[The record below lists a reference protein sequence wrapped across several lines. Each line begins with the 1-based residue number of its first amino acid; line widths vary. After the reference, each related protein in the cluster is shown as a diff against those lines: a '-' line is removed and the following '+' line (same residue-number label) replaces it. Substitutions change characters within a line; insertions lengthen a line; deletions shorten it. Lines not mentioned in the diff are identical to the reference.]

1 MVNCAKCGKKI
12 GFFQAKHDYTDENG
26 NSIKYCSDCNSK
38 YEEQENKKR
47 LHDYTD
53 ENGNSIKYCS
63 NCNSEYEKKENEKRL
78 SAIKPI
84 LKKYFDKFDKC
95 DVVHLVSIGR
105 LYSANDI
112 FEKFENESL
121 ENVKQHFITTYSYV
135 QEAIDRGNYDDLD
148 GYMNLKKIC
157 EITFDFLN
165 DLEKILKLFN
175 KKEIDTNY
183 PELIE
188 LFHELVDEPIHQKD
202 EQISKAEH
210 KRISNKLKKNISVR
224 NVIKEFMKS
233 PLNPEV
239 DVEITELLLKKFNL
253 DFNEDELPQLIQELN
268 EEVDL
273 ENFEENLGE
282 TNKEFHLPDY
292 DGLNGH
298 QFESFLTKVFEALDY
313 VTVNTKLSGDQG
325 ADLIIM
331 KDGEKTVVQAKKY
344 SGKVSNKAIQ
354 EVVSAKAH
362 YKCKN
367 AMVVTTG
374 EFTKSAVQLAISN
387 NVELWDKTK
396 LEKVIA
402 QINNSSKKSIKSSQS
417 VTLNENSFPVS
428 CPYCSSGFNLSLDDV
443 PSIGEQT
450 EIECPECGMS
460 LSIKIPEQC
469 YTCVGCKKEFE
480 TLKEKIKHSKKCEK
494 AKERQF
500 NCKHCKKEFTL
511 DDDELKEFKNKGTL
525 KVECPDCK
533 KSHILKR

>member
-47 LHDYTD
+47 L
-53 ENGNSIKYCS
+53 
-63 NCNSEYEKKENEKRL
+63 SE
-78 SAIKPI
+78 IKPI
-84 LKKYFDKFDKC
+84 LERYFEKC
-95 DVVHLVSIGR
+95 DVMKKVAIGR
-105 LYSANDI
+105 LYSEKEI
-112 FEKFENESL
+112 FEKFEDDSL
-121 ENVKQHFITTYSYV
+121 ENVKQYFVTTYSNV
-135 QEAIDRGNYDDLD
+135 QGAIDSGNYDDLD
-148 GYMNLKKIC
+148 NYMNLKKLC
-157 EITFDFLN
+157 EISFDFLN
-165 DLEKILKLFN
+165 GLEKMLKLFN
-175 KKEIDTNY
+175 KKEIDTDY

-188 LFHELVDEPIHQKD
+188 LFHELVDQTIHQEN
-202 EQISKAEH
+202 EQILKPEH
-210 KRISNKLKKNISVR
+210 KRISNKLKKNISVK

-239 DVEITELLLKKFNL
+239 DVEITKLLLKKFNL
-253 DFNEDELPQLIQELN
+253 DFDEDELPQLIEELN

-282 TNKEFHLPDY
+282 ANKQFHLPDY
-292 DGLNGH
+292 NDLNGH

-354 EVVSAKAH
+354 EVVTAKKH

-367 AMVVTTG
+367 SMVVTTG
-374 EFTKSAVQLAISN
+374 EFTKSAIQLAISN

-396 LEKVIA
+396 LEKVIS
-402 QINNSSKKSIKSSQS
+402 QINNSSSKNIKSSQS

-428 CPYCSSGFNLSLDDV
+428 CPYCNSGFNLSLDDV
-443 PSIGEQT
+443 PSMGEQT

-460 LSIKIPEQC
+460 LSIQIPEQF

-480 TLKEKIKHSKKCEK
+480 TVKERIKHSKKCEK
-494 AKERQF
+494 VKERQF

-525 KVECPDCK
+525 EVECPVCK
-533 KSHILKR
+533 KSNILKR